1 MKMSAFKAWLIL
13 FALQIL
19 VALIVFSGFIS
30 GRYYFAYMDIGSDSY
45 AQFVPYAMNMARA
58 MIREGFTG
66 WSFETGLGSQTS
78 WMMGD
83 TFTLLS
89 QIHGPGGVLPLRIW
103 VYFLKIVLG
112 GASFFL
118 LIRCYV
124 TRWETTVISALA
136 YSFCGFIVING
147 QWDPEATVFIFYP
160 LILWAM
166 TIHLRSGNVVA
177 LPVVLAISLIS
188 SVFLVSIGVFL
199 LFACAAFI
207 FTSTEPW
214 QVFKS
219 CLTKVLPLSAI
230 GYLLAAPYLFPVVLQ
245 IFDSSRV
252 SGGQSLFEQVVQQSL
267 RINDWPLVLAEIG
280 GIFHKDIFGI
290 GSAYQGY
297 WNYLEGPGF
306 FIGVMLL
313 LIIPQ
318 LWNGRAL
325 DRKILLIALLAI
337 SAYFLF
343 PVFRYAAMGFAA
355 PYFRVSTLWI
365 SLILLMLAAQAI
377 DQVLEKGV
385 NAKLLAI
392 ATGAFGFLLAMILLG
407 SKGADVWIP
416 HVYRVLGAALLA
428 IALLLLAHR
437 KVLSSRL
444 LPTALLCVVFVE
456 AVLIARPSYMEGRL
470 LVSPELHAYNDGTPE
485 ALQAIRDIDKGTFR
499 IEKTYDSV
507 SLADSLAQDYM
518 GIKSYFF
525 HSRGVVDFYIGLG
538 LIAPTST
545 IANFTNWLP
554 NAGPRFMLNSLLGV
568 KYLIAKDPVQW
579 PGFVAVSEQPNFRI
593 YRNDMALP
601 LGIVQSKQVTRAA
614 FARLSALPLAEANVR
629 RDVVIINAVVVDKII
644 PEHVD
649 VYDLDELL
657 QTKDMLLS
665 DKYFKPAQA
674 LQKTGLQIQQFASN
688 HITGSINPTEAGI
701 LVFSIPFNQGWSL
714 RIDGKDTPMMRANFG
729 MLAAPVQAGK
739 QSVELRFETPGQRIG
754 WLLGAFGFGLL
765 CLVAYRQRC
774 NTNSRHLCSL
784 RTVVRKL
791 FAEDKC

>member
-13 FALQIL
+13 FGLQIL
-19 VALIVFSGFIS
+19 VALTVFSGFIS
-30 GRYYFAYMDIGSDSY
+30 GRNYFAYLDIGSDSY

-66 WSFETGLGSQTS
+66 WSFEIGLGSQTT

-89 QIHGPGGVLPLRIW
+89 QIQGPDGVLPLRIW
-103 VYFLKIVLG
+103 VYLLKILLG

-124 TRWETTVISALA
+124 TRWETAVISALA

-166 TIHLRSGNVVA
+166 TIHLRHGNVIA
-177 LPVVLAISLIS
+177 LPLVLAAALIS
-188 SVFLVSIGVFL
+188 SVFFVSIGVFL
-199 LFACAAFI
+199 LFACGAFI
-207 FTSTEPW
+207 VTSTEPRR
-214 QVFKS
+214 VFKS
-219 CLTKVLPLSAI
+219 CLTKGLPLSAI
-230 GYLLAAPYLFPVVLQ
+230 GYLLAAPYLFPVILQ
-245 IFDSSRV
+245 ILDSSRV
-252 SGGQSLFEQVVQQSL
+252 SGGQSLFDQIVQQSL
-267 RINDWPLVLAEIG
+267 SINDWPLILAEIG

-306 FIGVMLL
+306 FIGVLL
-313 LIIPQ
+313 FLIIPQ
-318 LWNGRAL
+318 LWNGRTFERRA
-325 DRKILLIALLAI
+325 LLISLLAI

-365 SLILLMLAAQAI
+365 SLILLILAAKAI

-392 ATGAFGFLLAMILLG
+392 SAGAYGLLLITVAFG
-407 SKGADVWIP
+407 SKSDDIWTP
-416 HVYRVLGAALLA
+416 HVFKILWLALLA
-428 IALLLLAHR
+428 TTILLLAQR
-437 KVLSSRL
+437 KILSARL
-444 LPTALLCVVFVE
+444 LPAALLCVVFVE
-456 AVLIARPSYMEGRL
+456 AVLISRPSYTEGRS
-470 LVSPELHAYNDGTPE
+470 LVSPELHAYHDGTPE
-485 ALQAIRDIDKGTFR
+485 ALQAIRDNDKGTFR

-525 HSRGVVDFYIGLG
+525 HNRGVVDFNVGLG
-538 LIAPTST
+538 LIAPTSSS
-545 IANFTNWLP
+545 ANFTNWLP

-568 KYLIAKDPVQW
+568 KYLIAKDAVPW
-579 PGFVAVSEQPNFRI
+579 PGFITVSEQPNFKI
-593 YRNDMALP
+593 YRNEMALP
-601 LGIVQSKQVTRAA
+601 LGIVQNKQVTQTD
-614 FARLSALPLAEANVR
+614 FFRLSALPPAEANVR
-629 RDVVIINAVVVDKII
+629 RDVAIINAVVVDKII
-644 PEHVD
+644 PEHGGI
-649 VYDLDELL
+649 YELDDLL
-657 QTKDMLLS
+657 QAKEMLLQE
-665 DKYFKPAQA
+665 KYFDPVQA
-674 LQKTGLQIQQFASN
+674 LQKSGLQIQRFSSN
-688 HITGSINPTEAGI
+688 HITGIISPTGAGI

-729 MLAAPVQAGK
+729 MLAAPVPAGK

-754 WLLGAFGFGLL
+754 WLLGAFGVGLL
-765 CLVAYRQRC
+765 WLVLARYRR
-774 NTNSRHLCSL
+774 R
-784 RTVVRKL
+784 
-791 FAEDKC
+791 